1 LKQKQIATNRNERQV
16 IMGRSRTQNPNHS
29 HNNPSQ
35 RIGTSPQRKT
45 TRSTGNATNVEKN
58 QVLAGMGHK
67 RTAHVVSETEDTE

>member
-1 LKQKQIATNRNERQV
+1 
-16 IMGRSRTQNPNHS
+16 MGHSRSQNPNNS
-29 HNNPSQ
+29 HNNQSQ

-67 RTAHVVSETEDTE
+67 RTSHVVPNPDEKD